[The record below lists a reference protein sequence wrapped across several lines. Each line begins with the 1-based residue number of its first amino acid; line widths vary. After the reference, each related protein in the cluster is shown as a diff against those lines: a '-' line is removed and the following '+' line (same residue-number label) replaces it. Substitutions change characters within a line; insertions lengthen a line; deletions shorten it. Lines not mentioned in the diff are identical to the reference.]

1 MKNNQNNQIKNKLK
15 ILNKTK
21 NIVSKKGWY
30 PDIIK
35 DLVINGVDKSELVL
49 FFQNDYKK
57 LLQFCLNE
65 LNKSH
70 ETKIKKIKL
79 INFSISKRIKKILL
93 ERLKIINADKIFYK
107 KTFNHLLLP
116 QNSKIMKKNLYKS
129 VDNMW
134 YLAGDNST
142 DFNFYTKR
150 FFLSIIYTN
159 SLIILFNKGIEQS
172 ETSVEQNLKRIAK
185 IPKLKERFSFI
196 RENLPVFLKSI
207 IN

>member
-1 MKNNQNNQIKNKLK
+1 
-15 ILNKTK
+15 
-21 NIVSKKGWY
+21 
-30 PDIIK
+30 
-35 DLVINGVDKSELVL
+35 
-49 FFQNDYKK
+49 
-57 LLQFCLNE
+57 
-65 LNKSH
+65 
-70 ETKIKKIKL
+70 
-79 INFSISKRIKKILL
+79 
-93 ERLKIINADKIFYK
+93 
-107 KTFNHLLLP
+107 
-116 QNSKIMKKNLYKS
+116 
-129 VDNMW
+129 MW

-196 RENLPVFLKSI
+196 RENLPVFLKGI